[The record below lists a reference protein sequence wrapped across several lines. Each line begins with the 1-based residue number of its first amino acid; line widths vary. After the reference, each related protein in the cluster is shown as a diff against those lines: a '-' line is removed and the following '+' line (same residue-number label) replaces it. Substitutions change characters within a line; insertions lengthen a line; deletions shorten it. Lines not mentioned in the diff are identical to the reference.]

1 MKKKGPTPKGF
12 YLFMVENFL
21 KGKGNH
27 LTSAGWAR
35 ETKIAK
41 KIFNL
46 YPNVYLWHQI
56 DLGFLLN
63 SLAYF
68 LTPEGK
74 YTLITQRKGIAFR
87 LKKIKSYKLSRRK
100 IGKDKKIVRTKK
112 TLMDFLNEQ
121 KKN

>member
-1 MKKKGPTPKGF
+1 
-12 YLFMVENFL
+12 MVENFL

-41 KIFNL
+41 KILNL
-46 YPNVYLWHQI
+46 YPSVYLWQQV

-74 YTLITQRKGIAFR
+74 YTLVIQHKKIAFR
-87 LKKIKSYKLSRRK
+87 LKKHKPYKLSRRK
-100 IGKDKKIVRTKK
+100 IGKDKKIIGRKK